1 MDLLAALALV
11 LVIEGLAIV
20 IFARSIPELMS
31 ALAELDADKTRQ
43 MGLIC
48 LVLGVVGYLTVR
60 GAIIG

>member
-31 ALAELDADKTRQ
+31 ALAEMDATNTRN
-43 MGLIC
+43 MGLLC
-48 LVLGVVGYLTVR
+48 VFAGVLGYLFVR
-60 GAIIG
+60 GALAV

>member
-31 ALAELDADKTRQ
+31 ALAELDANKTRN
-43 MGLIC
+43 MGLFC
-48 LVLGVVGYLTVR
+48 VVLGALGYLFIR
-60 GAIIG
+60 GAFAG

>member
-31 ALAELDADKTRQ
+31 ALAELDANKTRN
-43 MGLIC
+43 MGLLC
-48 LVLGVVGYLTVR
+48 VVLGALGYLFIR
-60 GAIIG
+60 GAFAG

>member
-31 ALAELDADKTRQ
+31 ALAEVDADRTRQ
-43 MGLIC
+43 MGFIC
-48 LVLGVVGYLTVR
+48 VALGIVGYLMIR
-60 GAIIG
+60 GTFTS